1 MKNISSVIVEY
12 LERTMLNKGLALY
25 ESDEGKYMAMDESFN
40 VRFKF
45 DIEFSDRAFVCHTLI
60 HTDGELQLSH
70 SVNIAWTNGKAIRDF
85 FQYLQEL

>member
-45 DIEFSDRAFVCHTLI
+45 DLEF
-60 HTDGELQLSH
+60 TDESQH
-70 SVNIAWTNGKAIRDF
+70 
-85 FQYLQEL
+85 Y